1 MKENG
6 EELYIYP
13 ATIVTDR
20 YGGTYSGGTYTAWNL
35 DPDEIPPEINESDI
49 PCMEFWE
56 ENKIP
61 VGLGATP
68 DEALRDLYVKYF
80 STEGKDYNEI
90 VR

>member
-1 MKENG
+1 MK
-6 EELYIYP
+6 
-13 ATIVTDR
+13 
-20 YGGTYSGGTYTAWNL
+20 
-35 DPDEIPPEINESDI
+35 
-49 PCMEFWE
+49 FWE

-61 VGLGATP
+61 VGLGTTP